1 MAQNSSSVA
10 SRDIHKRHN
19 WQNSYEDILL
29 FSEKPT
35 SYLIVALG
43 HKKINTRMAALQTHI
58 SYCKKLPLYSKGEK
72 GRF

>member
-10 SRDIHKRHN
+10 SGDTHKKDIWK
-19 WQNSYEDILL
+19 NSYEDILL

-43 HKKINTRMAALQTHI
+43 HKKTTPGWRHYIYT
-58 SYCKKLPLYSKGEK
+58 Y
-72 GRF
+72 

>member
-10 SRDIHKRHN
+10 SRDIHKKDI
-19 WQNSYEDILL
+19 WKNSYEDILL

-43 HKKINTRMAALQTHI
+43 HKKNNTRMVALHTHI
-58 SYCKKLPLYSKGEK
+58 LGGSS
-72 GRF
+72 

>member
-10 SRDIHKRHN
+10 SGDIHKKDI

-35 SYLIVALG
+35 SYVIVFG
-43 HKKINTRMAALQTHI
+43 IVMV
-58 SYCKKLPLYSKGEK
+58 
-72 GRF
+72 

>member
-10 SRDIHKRHN
+10 SGDIHKKDN

-35 SYLIVALG
+35 SYVIVFG
-43 HKKINTRMAALQTHI
+43 IVMV
-58 SYCKKLPLYSKGEK
+58 
-72 GRF
+72 